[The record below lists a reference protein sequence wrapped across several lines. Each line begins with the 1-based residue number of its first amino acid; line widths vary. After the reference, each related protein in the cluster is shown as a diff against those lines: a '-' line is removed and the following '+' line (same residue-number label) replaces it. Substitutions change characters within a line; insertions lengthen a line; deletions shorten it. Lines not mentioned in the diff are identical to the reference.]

1 MPRQGGQGK
10 GKPGLHD
17 KHFGSDSLKFYLG
30 NNSISVGKA
39 LIRRHAIGKQGNE
52 VRKLGGDR
60 PKLVSHLETSALE
73 DYVAVFEM
81 EGREAEVHR
90 VHQHDAFLVD
100 SKSSRN
106 LQSMKYALTL
116 EYFFSL
122 Y

>member
-1 MPRQGGQGK
+1 M
-10 GKPGLHD
+10 
-17 KHFGSDSLKFYLG
+17 
-30 NNSISVGKA
+30 
-39 LIRRHAIGKQGNE
+39 GKQGNE

-90 VHQHDAFLVD
+90 VQQHDAFLVD

-122 Y
+122 S